1 MPVIS
6 RRGAAPLVVVLAFV
20 ASALSLVTSP
30 GQAAAA
36 ICEQSV
42 REVPVAPTNTVPD
55 GSYHRSIVDMS
66 GEGTAVTGVAVAL
79 DLRHTNLADLSI
91 TLQWFDDAEV
101 ASSPEVTL
109 VGQGTLSGANLTG
122 TVLDDTATA
131 SITTGT
137 APYTGTFR
145 PAQPLSGVTGHVG
158 GKYVLVVTD
167 HTLADGDAGGVLDD
181 WTLTLRYA
189 TCDLDSDA
197 VEDHVDACPGV
208 AGDPATGC
216 PVPVAEVSA
225 AYRRGRFRGVVSSP
239 VAACSVGRPVTV
251 WKVRPGPDRALGTRS
266 TRSDGSYRML
276 RARHPGRYY
285 ATVPTLLVP
294 GVADCPSVSSPR
306 FRIR

>member
-6 RRGAAPLVVVLAFV
+6 RRGPAPLVLVLTFV
-20 ASALSLVTSP
+20 ASALSLVAAP
-30 GQAAAA
+30 GRAAAA
-36 ICEQSV
+36 TCEQSV
-42 REVPVAPTNTVPD
+42 RDVPAPLVNTIPD
-55 GSYHRSIVDMS
+55 GSNHQSTVDMP
-66 GEGTAVTGVAVAL
+66 EDGTAVTGVAVAV
-79 DLRHTNLADLSI
+79 DLHHANLADLSI
-91 TLQWFDDAEV
+91 TLQWFDDAGV

-109 VGQGTLSGANLTG
+109 VGLGTLSGANLAG
-122 TVLDDTATA
+122 TVLDDAAAT

-145 PAQPLSGVTGHVG
+145 PAQPLSGVVGHIG
-158 GKYVLVVTD
+158 GKYVLKVED
-167 HTLADGDAGGVLDD
+167 HVNGDGDSGGVLDD

-197 VEDHVDACPGV
+197 VEDHVDACPGA

-239 VAACSVGRPVTV
+239 VAACSVARPVTV

-266 TRSDGSYRML
+266 TRSDGSYRLL